1 MFGRRLMLV
10 TTLVCCFLAAI
21 SAQQNTD
28 ISAEGSGMGANNAEA
43 LINAK
48 RDAIEKGIGQI
59 LLSRTEI
66 ENFMV
71 QRDQIVTKTIG
82 AVRSYEV
89 LSEGPTPD
97 GLYQMKI
104 RATLSARAMREDLA
118 AFHILIESMNKPRVM
133 VVIAENNIGNE
144 DPTNSASETAII
156 KFLRTPYEFDVV
168 DQKVIATLRA
178 SEQKMA
184 SLAGNTAQAATI
196 GSQYGAEVIIIGTAV
211 SREAN
216 GMSGSLGGMV
226 SVQADVSL
234 KAINCSNGRVIGTA
248 AAHGAKVHISPNT
261 AGSNAIT
268 QASERASKE
277 LLDVII
283 TEWQNQQNNGVTLS
297 ISIKGVNSFRLKNS
311 ILSTLSALG
320 TIATVRERAWNAQSE
335 LLEVDVQ
342 YKGNVEGFCTKLDG
356 LKLKSGSGSLSVI
369 GVNGASVTLQTQSI

>member
-10 TTLVCCFLAAI
+10 TTLVCSFFCAI

-28 ISAEGSGMGANNAEA
+28 ITADGSGIGANNAEA

-71 QRDQIVTKTIG
+71 KRDQIVTKTIG
-82 AVRSYEV
+82 AVRSYQV
-89 LSEGPTPD
+89 ISEGATPD

-144 DPTNSASETAII
+144 DPANSASETAII
-156 KFLRTPYEFDVV
+156 KFLRTPYEFDIV

-178 SEQKMA
+178 SQQKMA
-184 SLAGNTAQAATI
+184 SLAGNAAEAASI
-196 GSQYGAEVIIIGTAV
+196 GSQYGAEVIITGTAV

-248 AAHGAKVHISPNT
+248 SAHGARVHISPNT
-261 AGSNAIT
+261 AGSNAIA

-283 TEWQNQQNNGVTLS
+283 TEWQNQQNNGATLS
-297 ISIKGVNSFRLKNS
+297 ISIKGVSSFRLKNS
-311 ILSTLSALG
+311 VLSTLSGLG
-320 TIATVRERAWNAQSE
+320 TVATVRERSWDAQSG
-335 LLEVDVQ
+335 LLELDVQ

-356 LKLKSGSGSLSVI
+356 LKLKTGGGSLSVI
-369 GVNGASVTLQTQSI
+369 GVNGASVTLQTQAI